1 MRTAQTLLYA
11 FELGSQDLRVVPSG
25 VWQVLDSI
33 DGSSSSCVHAQPQP
47 AQPQPAQPQPA
58 QPQPAQPHAAPPQ
71 PNIDFMQ
78 GRRQTISTRRQGR
91 DVRTAQTLLYAFELG
106 SQDLR
111 VVPSGVWQVLRHI
124 RHNDWQDQDNP
135 EPESTA
141 GEGIYACYNEGSC
154 IYPDR
159 CSCPDG
165 WTGFDCQ
172 TPLCRHKQ
180 TDWKLGRNLIAS
192 CLNGGLCVNKDNCT
206 CIQTRSVLHLTFPDV
221 TQEE

>member
-1 MRTAQTLLYA
+1 M
-11 FELGSQDLRVVPSG
+11 GLRVVPSG

-91 DVRTAQTLLYAFELG
+91 NVRTAQTLLYAFELG

-111 VVPSGVWQVLRHI
+111 VVPSRVWQVLRQCIDH
-124 RHNDWQDQDNP
+124 D
-135 EPESTA
+135 ESSLYSQPYSTLYSPPPPA
-141 GEGIYACYNEGSC
+141 VILAVVLETIE
-154 IYPDR
+154 
-159 CSCPDG
+159 
-165 WTGFDCQ
+165 
-172 TPLCRHKQ
+172 
-180 TDWKLGRNLIAS
+180 LGAALGAAP
-192 CLNGGLCVNKDNCT
+192 VNQV
-206 CIQTRSVLHLTFPDV
+206 IQI
-221 TQEE
+221 E